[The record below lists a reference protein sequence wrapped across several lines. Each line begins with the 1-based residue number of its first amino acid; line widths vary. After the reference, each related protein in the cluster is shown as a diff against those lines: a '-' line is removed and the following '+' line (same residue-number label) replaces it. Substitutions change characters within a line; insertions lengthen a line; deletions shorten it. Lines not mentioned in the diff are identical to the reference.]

1 MLPVAW
7 VGLVPWQLPENVPG
21 LLVCKSKLPGSNVT
35 VRLPPLNSKKN
46 GGWGLLPVTVI
57 LSGWQTRA
65 GLLHTSLT
73 NRVPG
78 VPGVPG
84 VAAVICQPLL
94 LTLFADLWSHES
106 DTELSAPTVS
116 QSAFCLVSCFRIESA
131 NTVCMFVV
139 DIPVTNAVA
148 KRTNTTKV

>member
-1 MLPVAW
+1 LP
-7 VGLVPWQLPENVPG
+7 
-21 LLVCKSKLPGSNVT
+21 PGSSG
-35 VRLPPLNSKKN
+35 LPK
-46 GGWGLLPVTVI
+46 
-57 LSGWQTRA
+57 LSAAVPEVSAAVCVSSVHGVH
-65 GLLHTSLT
+65 G
-73 NRVPG
+73 VPG

-94 LTLFADLWSHES
+94 LTLFAHLWSHES